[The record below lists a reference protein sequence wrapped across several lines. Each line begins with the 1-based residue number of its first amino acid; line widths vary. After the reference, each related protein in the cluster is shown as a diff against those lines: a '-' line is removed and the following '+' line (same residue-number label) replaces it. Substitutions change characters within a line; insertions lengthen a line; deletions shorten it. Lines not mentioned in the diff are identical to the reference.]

1 MTESSQATLLRRMTR
16 PRGQDAAVNPLT
28 SSRAVRMALTKAA
41 NDTIGLVLT
50 VSSVGE
56 ETTGLDDMLS
66 ALDDGMMLVGL
77 ERDDM
82 LVGMIAVD
90 VELRA
95 AILEMQTVGAL
106 LGRKA
111 ELRAPT
117 STDKMLCEPLFGT
130 LLSSFPQA
138 VNGTPLEG
146 WLDHI
151 SHGARIASA
160 RAAGLVLKDC
170 HYRIVTMSVDLGI
183 AERIGV
189 LQIALPIVSAPTIE
203 EAPPPLL
210 ASWSSAFHDAVS
222 DASAQLDAL
231 LHRFPISLATAQGL
245 RVGSVLNLPGCTVNS
260 VRLLADDGKTVA
272 QAKLGQIGGFRAVR
286 IQDAPPQQLHD
297 LTPTAG
303 NIALSLPEPDPL
315 DLNEVHDME
324 VPAEFGQNDVGMALD
339 GLTDGL
345 SNDMPA
351 MAGDLDQ
358 G

>member
-1 MTESSQATLLRRMTR
+1 MTR
-16 PRGQDAAVNPLT
+16 PQEQEAAVNPLT
-28 SSRAVRMALTKAA
+28 SSRAVRLAMTKAA

-95 AILEMQTVGAL
+95 AILEMQTIGAL

-111 ELRAPT
+111 EPRTPT

-138 VNGTPLEG
+138 LTTTPLEG
-146 WLDHI
+146 WLDQI
-151 SHGARIASA
+151 SHGAQIASA

-170 HYRIVTMSVDLGI
+170 HYRIVTMNVDLGI
-183 AERIGV
+183 AERTGV
-189 LQIALPIVSAPTIE
+189 LQIVLPLVSAPSVE
-203 EAPPPLL
+203 EVPPSLS
-210 ASWSSAFHDAVS
+210 ASWDSTFHDAVS

-245 RVGSVLNLPGCTVNS
+245 HVGSVLNLQGCTVNS
-260 VRLLADDGKTVA
+260 VRLLANDGKTVA

-286 IQDAPPQQLHD
+286 IEDAPTQQLHD
-297 LTPTAG
+297 LRSTG
-303 NIALSLPEPDPL
+303 GDIALSLPEPEPEPL

-324 VPAEFGQNDVGMALD
+324 VPAEFGQNDVDRALD
-339 GLTDGL
+339 GSADGP

-351 MAGDLDQ
+351 MADGHDQ
-358 G
+358 A